1 MTQLVKQ
8 TQVLLP
14 CIVDDVQHY
23 HAFKLLYNV
32 LCLCAVSLLEI
43 ARNIVYT
50 LAVGDR
56 HHDALIYCTL
66 VLLYLLDD
74 RPSNTLDTV
83 GLALECSHCAL
94 EGALLKVFTLCI
106 VKLFLAE
113 RTLHSQNLKELL
125 AASLIVVLLNDIDNT
140 VPDNV
145 CYIHTDTLAHKSM
158 ATLLVYYSTLL
169 VHHVIVLKQV
179 LTYTEVVLLNLL
191 LSTLDALRNHR
202 VLNTVALLESEA
214 VHKACNTL

>member
-1 MTQLVKQ
+1 MILAYVLTCIVIGGGTLLLVVKVYLLFGIVLTLCVLLGSCLTNLILSLHFRYLSTCEDAADTVVHIVNHRVEQLGALKLEDEQRILLLVRSILHTVTEFVKQ

-106 VKLFLAE
+106 VKLFLAIA
-113 RTLHSQNLKELL
+113 R
-125 AASLIVVLLNDIDNT
+125 I
-140 VPDNV
+140 
-145 CYIHTDTLAHKSM
+145 
-158 ATLLVYYSTLL
+158 
-169 VHHVIVLKQV
+169 
-179 LTYTEVVLLNLL
+179 
-191 LSTLDALRNHR
+191 LRNCSRHP
-202 VLNTVALLESEA
+202 S
-214 VHKACNTL
+214 

>member
-1 MTQLVKQ
+1 MQKEEILKA
-8 TQVLLP
+8 LAE
-14 CIVDDVQHY
+14 VQHY

-94 EGALLKVFTLCI
+94 EGALDFTS
-106 VKLFLAE
+106 VG
-113 RTLHSQNLKELL
+113 
-125 AASLIVVLLNDIDNT
+125 
-140 VPDNV
+140 
-145 CYIHTDTLAHKSM
+145 
-158 ATLLVYYSTLL
+158 
-169 VHHVIVLKQV
+169 HVIEPCVFFGSV
-179 LTYTEVVLLNLL
+179 
-191 LSTLDALRNHR
+191 D
-202 VLNTVALLESEA
+202 
-214 VHKACNTL
+214 